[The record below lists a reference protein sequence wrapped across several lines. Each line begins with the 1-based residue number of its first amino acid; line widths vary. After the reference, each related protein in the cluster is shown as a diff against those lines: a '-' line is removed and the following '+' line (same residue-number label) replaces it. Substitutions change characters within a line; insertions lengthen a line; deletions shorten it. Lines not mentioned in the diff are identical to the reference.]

1 MSTTPIVNGST
12 VIEAN
17 HVGCVRSKRSI
28 LNDVSVT
35 VHAGEVIA
43 LVGPNGAGKSTLLSV
58 LAGDLPIS
66 AGSVSVWGDDLTS
79 LSVRE
84 LSHRRAVLTQS
95 NHVGFEF
102 LVSEV
107 IEMGR
112 APWTRTPQA
121 AEDAEAIAGAIAAMD
136 VEQFLPKLFNELSGG
151 ERARVSMARVL
162 AQRTPILMLDEPT
175 AALDIQ
181 HQERLMQV
189 VRERA
194 AHGVGAVV
202 VLHDLGLAAAY
213 ADTIVVLADGAVV
226 AQGEPREVLTVDLL
240 SRVYNTPVRI
250 VEDGVG
256 SFHVVPDRSDYQ
268 RA

>member
-1 MSTTPIVNGST
+1 MAAGATIM
-12 VIEAN
+12 EAH
-17 HVGCVRSKRSI
+17 HVGCVRSKHTI

-66 AGSVSVWGDDLTS
+66 TGNVSVCGDDLSS

-102 LVSEV
+102 MVSEV

-112 APWTRTPQA
+112 APWTRTPRSQ
-121 AEDAEAIAGAIAAMD
+121 EDPEAIAEAIDAMD
-136 VEQFLPKLFNELSGG
+136 VEPFLPKLFNELSGG

-181 HQERLMQV
+181 HQERLMRV

-194 AHGVGAVV
+194 AQGVGAVV
-202 VLHDLGLAAAY
+202 VVHDLGLAAAY
-213 ADTIVVLADGAVV
+213 ADTIVVLADGSVV
-226 AQGEPREVLTVDLL
+226 AQGTPRDVLTAELL
-240 SRVYNTPVRI
+240 SEVYNTPVRI

-256 SFHVVPDRSDYQ
+256 SFQVVPDRSDYQ
-268 RA
+268 R